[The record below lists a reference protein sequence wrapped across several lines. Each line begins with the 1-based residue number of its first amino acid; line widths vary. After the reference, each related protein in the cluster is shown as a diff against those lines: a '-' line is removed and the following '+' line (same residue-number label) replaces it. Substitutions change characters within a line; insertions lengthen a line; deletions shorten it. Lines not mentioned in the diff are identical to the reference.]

1 MSSNNTMPT
10 KKKNPKKTQ
19 ANEEQVENDP
29 LEYPNEDESESS
41 QNNENLEFLSNDQ
54 VLWFRNI
61 IRAQGKDILKEMFQ
75 EKCKKLNEE
84 NEALKQWVKS
94 ETEGLLKIL
103 TNLKEDN
110 REKQHRIEKLE
121 YENRQ
126 KDKTIRELNTK
137 CDELEQR
144 RYDKD
149 VQVVGLPE
157 SNNDEE
163 DLKKILKLSKDKMG
177 IKLKGADIEG
187 YHRLGKKAQKKT
199 RDVIITFK
207 ERKTREAFYEQR
219 KKVSQSTVISQN
231 TYINDHLTDFYRAR
245 QLVKHKKLYMTW
257 TQKGNVLVR
266 KEEDGKITQVNCYS
280 DLTPLIED
288 PGDVFNEYNSSEVS
302 STNQGDMLSHISDY
316 DYDY

>member
-207 ERKTREAFYEQR
+207 EIHSPP
-219 KKVSQSTVISQN
+219 KVTQ
-231 TYINDHLTDFYRAR
+231 HL
-245 QLVKHKKLYMTW
+245 V
-257 TQKGNVLVR
+257 
-266 KEEDGKITQVNCYS
+266 
-280 DLTPLIED
+280 
-288 PGDVFNEYNSSEVS
+288 
-302 STNQGDMLSHISDY
+302 
-316 DYDY
+316 

>member
-1 MSSNNTMPT
+1 MPT
-10 KKKNPKKTQ
+10 KKNPKKTQ
-19 ANEEQVENDP
+19 GNEEQAGIDP
-29 LEYPNEDESESS
+29 TLYPVEDEAEAESS
-41 QNNENLEFLSNDQ
+41 QNNENLEFLSSDQ

-75 EKCKKLNEE
+75 EKCRRLTEE

-94 ETEGLLKIL
+94 ENESLLKML
-103 TNLKEDN
+103 TNLKDDN
-110 REKQHRIEKLE
+110 REKQRRIERLE

-137 CDELEQR
+137 YDELEQR

-157 SNNDEE
+157 SNSDED
-163 DLKKILKLSKDKMG
+163 DLKILKLSKDKLG

-187 YHRLGKKAQKKT
+187 YHRLGKKTEKKK
-199 RDVIITFK
+199 RDVVIRFK
-207 ERKTREAFYEQR
+207 ERKTREAFYERR

-231 TYINDHLTDFYRAR
+231 TYINDHLTDFRKGLFYRAR

-257 TQKGNVLVR
+257 TQRGNVLVR
-266 KEEDGKITQVNCYS
+266 KAEDGKITQVNCYG
-280 DLTPLIED
+280 DLKALIED
-288 PGDVFNEYNSSEVS
+288 PGDLFSECNSSEVS